1 MIQQYNNCSSIQ
13 PVALIIT
20 CTCIFCTGTHES
32 SRVANLNQTLMKS
45 KQTCTQL
52 SEENDHLKLREREL
66 IQKLGEIEKELTEK
80 SKELAAVPSLSR
92 TYPATPLRRG
102 SHPTPSTPAG
112 PLPGGTLVDSLQADN
127 AKLKR
132 DLECIHTNFQLT
144 SQKSQQLKKEKSE
157 MEQSMQEL
165 QTLFDK
171 VAGEK
176 DDFQLKFEKAKIAM
190 VNKCGTQS
198 EDREKIQTMSNTIAV
213 LEEDLDKFQKQSI
226 ELQEKLQHEL
236 SRSLEFQDVIEKL
249 DKQTEALK
257 VDKSSLQLKLD
268 DTLATLERIENDYT
282 SLHSST
288 QSTSDARTRM
298 GELKK
303 MYTGQLDVLKREK
316 NEIEQKLEAAAKCVD
331 EAQDQISSLTKGKE
345 PLEIKVSALEA
356 RNIALMRENKTLT
369 RSSTSEASG
378 LSLKYVE
385 LSEQSEDKE
394 SRIQE
399 LEADVLKLKAQ
410 IHDLEKTKSKLSR
423 EASRNWDLANKLQKA
438 LEMQE
443 TSNFELDEVRKQKAH
458 QCTVLEGE
466 LDKMK
471 IELTTV
477 QSQKT
482 ALVDERTKVLNKM
495 EELEQSN
502 FELTTKL
509 DGIEFDTESAK
520 MSSSEAQ
527 EKISDLEDTLRSMK
541 GMLLEKEAQLT
552 SLKFTNEILEG
563 ENSTLLSQV
572 TSLSEMVSSR
582 NEKIESLQTQLSK
595 YDLEMGEIAET
606 IAELET
612 VHGSCA
618 QTKQMLDDKIDSLKD
633 RLQEALDFNKEAE
646 MKILSLKLDMKQI
659 QECNNGLEV
668 INTELQDKVQS
679 QYTKIDDLNDL
690 QEDSEKRIKKLE
702 LDVEMKSDSLRE
714 LLDRPVAQGLENVTF
729 TKSKVKG
736 ILKSSSSALR
746 PLQNLV
752 D

>member
-1 MIQQYNNCSSIQ
+1 MYM
-13 PVALIIT
+13 
-20 CTCIFCTGTHES
+20 CIFSTGTHES

-52 SEENDHLKLREREL
+52 SEDNDHLKSREREL
-66 IQKLGEIEKELTEK
+66 IQKLEEIEKELTEK
-80 SKELAAVPSLSR
+80 SKELAAVPSLSLM
-92 TYPATPLRRG
+92 YPTTPLRRG

-127 AKLKR
+127 AKLRR

-144 SQKSQQLKKEKSE
+144 SQKSQLLKKEKRE
-157 MEQSMQEL
+157 MEQSLQEL

-176 DDFQLKFEKAKIAM
+176 DNLQVKFEKAEVAM
-190 VNKCGTQS
+190 VSKCGTRS
-198 EDREKIQTMSNTIAV
+198 EDQEKIRTMSNTVTV

-236 SRSLEFQDVIEKL
+236 SRSLEFQDLIEKL
-249 DKQTEALK
+249 DKQAETLK
-257 VDKSSLQLKLD
+257 EDKSSLQLKLD
-268 DTLATLERIENDYT
+268 DTLAKLERIEDDYT

-288 QSTSDARTRM
+288 QSTSDASTRM

-303 MYTGQLDVLKREK
+303 MYTTQLDSLKREK
-316 NEIEQKLEAAAKCVD
+316 NEIDQKLEAAAKCVD
-331 EAQDQISSLTKGKE
+331 EAQDQISSLTKAKE
-345 PLEIKVSALEA
+345 SLEIKVSALEA

-369 RSSTSEASG
+369 RSSTSEVSG

-385 LSEQSEDKE
+385 LSEQSDDKDT
-394 SRIQE
+394 RIQE

-443 TSNFELDEVRKQKAH
+443 TTNFGLDEVRKQRAH

-482 ALVDERTKVLNKM
+482 VLMDERTKVLSEM

-502 FELTTKL
+502 FDLTTKL

-520 MSSSEAQ
+520 LSSSEAQ
-527 EKISDLEDTLRSMK
+527 EKISDLEDRSGLMK

-552 SLKFTNEILEG
+552 SLNFTNEILEG

-582 NEKIESLQTQLSK
+582 NEKMESLQAQLSK

-612 VHGSCA
+612 AHGSCA
-618 QTKQMLDDKIDSLKD
+618 KTKQMLDDKIDSLKH

-646 MKILSLKLDMKQI
+646 TKILSLKLDMKQI

-690 QEDSEKRIKKLE
+690 QEESEKRIKKLE
-702 LDVEMKSDSLRE
+702 LEVEMKSDSLRE
-714 LLDRPVAQGLENVTF
+714 LLDRDRPVAQGLENVTF

-736 ILKSSSSALR
+736 ILKSGNSVHVLR